1 MISAKKTMYFLMGL
15 VVCCWGLE
23 YVFVKQA
30 LVTIEIGTLVFFKY
44 AIGAIIVLAIQL
56 VKERKLFLP
65 GRRDLVPYIAC
76 AIFGQIAYCYCEY
89 VAMDYLP
96 VSLITIALA
105 FVPVVSLMIEGVFF
119 KMPITKAMLAGAIV
133 CVVGVGMVIGA
144 DYRQLFSGR
153 LIGYLLAFGAV
164 GSWNAYNFI
173 TASLQDRYSSMSLTL
188 NQLICTTLLLL
199 PYAVSHIPAPDAF
212 TPGTVGGIL
221 YLGIMSEAISFLI
234 LVKAIRVIGV
244 TPSSMYSNFIPVTST
259 FFGWVF
265 LGEMISPIQFV
276 GGAVI
281 ILSACVVIRE
291 KEKVLRHAALVE
303 TEPSGRTG
311 Q

>member
-1 MISAKKTMYFLMGL
+1 MISEKKTMYFLMTL

-23 YVFVKQA
+23 YVFAKQA
-30 LVTIEIGTLVFFKY
+30 LENIEVGTLVFFKY
-44 AIGAIIVLAIQL
+44 VIGAVIILGVQIAREGK
-56 VKERKLFLP
+56 VFLP
-65 GRRDLVPYIAC
+65 NRRDLVPYIVC

-105 FVPVVSLMIEGVFF
+105 FVPVVSLAIEGVFY
-119 KMPITKAMLAGAIV
+119 KLPITKAMLAGSIV
-133 CVVGVGMVIGA
+133 CVVGVSMVIGA

-164 GSWNAYNFI
+164 GSWNIYNFI
-173 TASLQDRYSSMSLTL
+173 TASLQERYSSMSLTL

-199 PYAVSHIPAPDAF
+199 PYALSHIPAPEVF
-212 TPGTVGGIL
+212 TPGTIGGIL
-221 YLGIMSEAISFLI
+221 YLGIVSEAMSFVI
-234 LVKAIRVIGV
+234 LVKAIRVIGI

-265 LGEMISPIQFV
+265 LGEMISPIQLV

-291 KEKVLRHAALVE
+291 KEKVQRNAALME
-303 TEPSGRTG
+303 MEPSGRTG
-311 Q
+311 